1 VPIAVRYN
9 LDSIAPGL
17 FDAVA
22 DALDPVNGANV
33 IDFARYAPGAFLL
46 DQDDDEPEA
55 TETASGLLRSGLLK
69 RFESSAHAFRLSLTR
84 MVEEHDLFL
93 EALEKGKVITT
104 AFLHELSADD
114 DGFDDLLESSQHV
127 ADAIDYDVKR
137 LREAVER
144 DRAILFDLAA
154 RLRAVK
160 DDDDPKL
167 AAVVDELARIAAEAQ
182 ADAATALK
190 SNATA
195 RSCCSLTSPIL
206 WLG

>member
-1 VPIAVRYN
+1 
-9 LDSIAPGL
+9 
-17 FDAVA
+17 
-22 DALDPVNGANV
+22 
-33 IDFARYAPGAFLL
+33 
-46 DQDDDEPEA
+46 
-55 TETASGLLRSGLLK
+55 
-69 RFESSAHAFRLSLTR
+69 

-127 ADAIDYDVKR
+127 SDAIDYDVKR

-190 SNATA
+190 SKQPQGPAVLLLRRYCGLVETGAGSANRG
-195 RSCCSLTSPIL
+195 RSQAGRL
-206 WLG
+206 